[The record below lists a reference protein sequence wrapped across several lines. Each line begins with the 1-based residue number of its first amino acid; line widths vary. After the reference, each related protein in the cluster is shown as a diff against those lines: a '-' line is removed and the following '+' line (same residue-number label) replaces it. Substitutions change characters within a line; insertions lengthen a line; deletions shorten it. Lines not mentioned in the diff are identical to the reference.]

1 MNSQILLMN
10 VKFQEME
17 PLVRQM
23 IQYFHGIA
31 FCRNAQIFLFICQL
45 FNEAVVETLG
55 HGWLQITLR
64 LGNKARS
71 IIGIFRGN

>member
-23 IQYFHGIA
+23 IQYSHGIA
-31 FCRNAQIFLFICQL
+31 FCRNAQIFLSICQL

-55 HGWLQITLR
+55 HG
-64 LGNKARS
+64 
-71 IIGIFRGN
+71 